1 MQFASDLD
9 AETKKRIDSGQR
21 MTQMLNQSQG
31 KPLPFEME
39 AAVIFAAVNGYLD
52 TFEASET
59 SAAEVRLQDF
69 LLREAK
75 EVLKAISESKNIA
88 EDTEAALRAALDNF
102 VSRVAPKSATGGS
115 TSEVEEDIAVADE
128 VELDLPLMEDESI
141 ESAE

>member
-21 MTQMLNQSQG
+21 MTQMLNQPQG
-31 KPLPFEME
+31 KPLPFEIE

-52 TFEASET
+52 TFEPSQT

-69 LLREAK
+69 LQREAK
-75 EVLKAISESKNIA
+75 DVLKAIRESKNI
-88 EDTEAALRAALDNF
+88 EETTEASLRSALDKF
-102 VSRVAPKSATGGS
+102 VARSAPKSALLDS
-115 TSEVEEDIAVADE
+115 DEDAEIALDIAPEQNDV
-128 VELDLPLMEDESI
+128 I